1 MAFTYTWGVNSMES
15 YPEAQGLTDVVC
27 TVNWVCNGT
36 DGTNDGA
43 IVGSIGVTLNP
54 DAPYTPY
61 AELTQNQVVLWV
73 QEALGPDM
81 VKDIETAVGVQ
92 ITNNYY
98 RPVVLPNPWS

>member
-15 YPEAQGLTDVVC
+15 YPQAEGLTDVVC

-36 DGTNDGA
+36 DGTYVGA
-43 IVGSIGVTLNP
+43 IVGSVGVKLDP
-54 DAPYTPY
+54 LAPYTPY
-61 AELTQNQVVLWV
+61 ADLKEEQVVLWV

-81 VKDIETAVGVQ
+81 VIDIEKAVGNQ
-92 ITNNYY
+92 ITVNYY